1 MIRVKVPATS
11 ANLGVGFDCMGLALD
26 WQGVFTFCF
35 DGPEFM
41 ISGCPKAYQNKD
53 NLVYHAFARTLMALG
68 KRVPVVQIHIDTPIP
83 VARGLGSSASCIVA
97 GVLGAVA
104 YSGQKLPLQEL
115 LRLAT
120 LLEHHPD
127 NVAPALY
134 GSLCASFMENGM
146 PYTAQFAVHEK
157 FRFVTIIPDYEV
169 RTEDARRILPSD
181 MSYADAI
188 YQMGRCATL
197 GKALES
203 GDEEISCTVPA
214 AQKKTV
220 VVISADHMGEGD
232 DELGRI
238 LLKGFLFALTQ
249 QEKLPST
256 LLFYNGGARVTCEG
270 SPSLEDLKNLA
281 ALGVEILTC
290 GTCLSHYGLTDRLQV
305 GGVTNMY
312 VITEKQMQAD
322 LVLRP

>member
-134 GSLCASFMENGM
+134 GSLCASFMENGL

-203 GDEEISCTVPA
+203 GDEEMVRHACIDRMQEPYRSRLIPEYDEVKRLCMDLGAPA
-214 AQKKTV
+214 F
-220 VVISADHMGEGD
+220 VISGSGSTMLAVCTADTGGKLCRQLSERFRSWQVL
-232 DELGRI
+232 EL
-238 LLKGFLFALTQ
+238 KAAA
-249 QEKLPST
+249 E
-256 LLFYNGGARVTCEG
+256 GGAF
-270 SPSLEDLKNLA
+270 
-281 ALGVEILTC
+281 EI
-290 GTCLSHYGLTDRLQV
+290 H
-305 GGVTNMY
+305 
-312 VITEKQMQAD
+312 E
-322 LVLRP
+322 

>member
-181 MSYADAI
+181 MSYADAV

-203 GDEEISCTVPA
+203 GDEEMVRHACIDRMQEPYRSRLIPEYDEVKRLCMDLGA
-214 AQKKTV
+214 LAF
-220 VVISADHMGEGD
+220 VISGSGSTMLAVCTADTGGKLCRQLSERFRSWQVL
-232 DELGRI
+232 ELKAAAG
-238 LLKGFLFALTQ
+238 
-249 QEKLPST
+249 
-256 LLFYNGGARVTCEG
+256 GGAF
-270 SPSLEDLKNLA
+270 
-281 ALGVEILTC
+281 EI
-290 GTCLSHYGLTDRLQV
+290 H
-305 GGVTNMY
+305 
-312 VITEKQMQAD
+312 E
-322 LVLRP
+322 

>member
-134 GSLCASFMENGM
+134 GSLCASFMENGL

-203 GDEEISCTVPA
+203 GDEEMVRHACIDRMQEPYRSRLIPEYDEVKRLCMDLGA
-214 AQKKTV
+214 LAF
-220 VVISADHMGEGD
+220 VISGSGSTMLAVCTADTGGKLCRQLSERFRSWQVL
-232 DELGRI
+232 EL
-238 LLKGFLFALTQ
+238 KAAA
-249 QEKLPST
+249 K
-256 LLFYNGGARVTCEG
+256 GGAF
-270 SPSLEDLKNLA
+270 
-281 ALGVEILTC
+281 EI
-290 GTCLSHYGLTDRLQV
+290 H
-305 GGVTNMY
+305 
-312 VITEKQMQAD
+312 E
-322 LVLRP
+322 

>member
-83 VARGLGSSASCIVA
+83 VARGLGSSGSCIVA
-97 GVLGAVA
+97 GVLGAVE

-134 GSLCASFMENGM
+134 GSLCASFMENGL

-203 GDEEISCTVPA
+203 GDEEMVRHACIDRMQEPYRSRLTPEYDEVKRLCMDLGA
-214 AQKKTV
+214 LAF
-220 VVISADHMGEGD
+220 VISGSGSTMLAVCTADTGGKLCRQLSERFRSWQVL
-232 DELGRI
+232 EL
-238 LLKGFLFALTQ
+238 KAAA
-249 QEKLPST
+249 E
-256 LLFYNGGARVTCEG
+256 GGAF
-270 SPSLEDLKNLA
+270 
-281 ALGVEILTC
+281 EI
-290 GTCLSHYGLTDRLQV
+290 H
-305 GGVTNMY
+305 
-312 VITEKQMQAD
+312 E
-322 LVLRP
+322 

>member
-26 WQGVFTFCF
+26 WQGVFTFRF

-83 VARGLGSSASCIVA
+83 VARGLGSSASCIVT

-134 GSLCASFMENGM
+134 GSLCASFMENGL

-203 GDEEISCTVPA
+203 GDEEMVRHACIDRMQEPYRSRLIPEYDEVKRLCMDLGA
-214 AQKKTV
+214 LAF
-220 VVISADHMGEGD
+220 VISGSGSTMLAVCTADTGGKLCRQLSERFRSWQVL
-232 DELGRI
+232 EL
-238 LLKGFLFALTQ
+238 KAAA
-249 QEKLPST
+249 E
-256 LLFYNGGARVTCEG
+256 GGAF
-270 SPSLEDLKNLA
+270 
-281 ALGVEILTC
+281 EI
-290 GTCLSHYGLTDRLQV
+290 H
-305 GGVTNMY
+305 
-312 VITEKQMQAD
+312 E
-322 LVLRP
+322 

>member
-26 WQGVFTFCF
+26 WQGVFTFRF

-203 GDEEISCTVPA
+203 GDEEMVRHACIDRMQEPYRSRLIPEYDEVKRLCMDLGA
-214 AQKKTV
+214 LAF
-220 VVISADHMGEGD
+220 VISGSGSTMLAVCTAKTGGKLCRQLSERFRSWQVL
-232 DELGRI
+232 EL
-238 LLKGFLFALTQ
+238 KAAA
-249 QEKLPST
+249 E
-256 LLFYNGGARVTCEG
+256 GGAF
-270 SPSLEDLKNLA
+270 
-281 ALGVEILTC
+281 EI
-290 GTCLSHYGLTDRLQV
+290 H
-305 GGVTNMY
+305 
-312 VITEKQMQAD
+312 E
-322 LVLRP
+322 

>member
-26 WQGVFTFCF
+26 WQGVFTFRF

-134 GSLCASFMENGM
+134 GSLCASFMENGL

-203 GDEEISCTVPA
+203 GDEEMVRHACIDRMQEPYRSRLIPEYDEVKRLCMDLGA
-214 AQKKTV
+214 LAF
-220 VVISADHMGEGD
+220 VISGSGSTMLAVCTADTGGKLCRQLSERFRSWQVL
-232 DELGRI
+232 ELKAAAG
-238 LLKGFLFALTQ
+238 
-249 QEKLPST
+249 
-256 LLFYNGGARVTCEG
+256 GGAF
-270 SPSLEDLKNLA
+270 
-281 ALGVEILTC
+281 EI
-290 GTCLSHYGLTDRLQV
+290 H
-305 GGVTNMY
+305 
-312 VITEKQMQAD
+312 E
-322 LVLRP
+322 

>member
-134 GSLCASFMENGM
+134 GSLCASFMENGLQ
-146 PYTAQFAVHEK
+146 YTAQFAVHEK

-203 GDEEISCTVPA
+203 GDEEMVRHACIDRMQEPYRSRLIPEYDEVKRLCMDLGA
-214 AQKKTV
+214 LAF
-220 VVISADHMGEGD
+220 VISGSGSTMLAVCTADTGGKLCRQLSERFRSWQVL
-232 DELGRI
+232 EL
-238 LLKGFLFALTQ
+238 KAAA
-249 QEKLPST
+249 E
-256 LLFYNGGARVTCEG
+256 GGAF
-270 SPSLEDLKNLA
+270 
-281 ALGVEILTC
+281 EI
-290 GTCLSHYGLTDRLQV
+290 H
-305 GGVTNMY
+305 
-312 VITEKQMQAD
+312 E
-322 LVLRP
+322 

>member
-26 WQGVFTFCF
+26 WQGVFTFRF

-203 GDEEISCTVPA
+203 GDEEMVRHACIDRMQEPYRSRLIPEYDEVKRLCMDLGA
-214 AQKKTV
+214 LAF
-220 VVISADHMGEGD
+220 VISGSGSTMLAVCTADTGGKLCGQLSERFRSWRVL
-232 DELGRI
+232 EL
-238 LLKGFLFALTQ
+238 KAAA
-249 QEKLPST
+249 E
-256 LLFYNGGARVTCEG
+256 GGAF
-270 SPSLEDLKNLA
+270 
-281 ALGVEILTC
+281 EI
-290 GTCLSHYGLTDRLQV
+290 H
-305 GGVTNMY
+305 
-312 VITEKQMQAD
+312 E
-322 LVLRP
+322 

>member
-26 WQGVFTFCF
+26 WQGVFTFRF
-35 DGPEFM
+35 NGPEFM

-203 GDEEISCTVPA
+203 GDEEMVRHACIDRMQEPYRSRLIPEYDEVKRLCMDLGA
-214 AQKKTV
+214 LAF
-220 VVISADHMGEGD
+220 VISGSGSTMLAVCTADTGGKLCRQLSERFRSWQVL
-232 DELGRI
+232 EL
-238 LLKGFLFALTQ
+238 KAAA
-249 QEKLPST
+249 E
-256 LLFYNGGARVTCEG
+256 GGAF
-270 SPSLEDLKNLA
+270 
-281 ALGVEILTC
+281 EI
-290 GTCLSHYGLTDRLQV
+290 H
-305 GGVTNMY
+305 
-312 VITEKQMQAD
+312 E
-322 LVLRP
+322 

>member
-203 GDEEISCTVPA
+203 GDEEMVRHACIDRMQEPYRSRLIPEYDEVKRLCMDLGA
-214 AQKKTV
+214 LAF
-220 VVISADHMGEGD
+220 VISGSGSTMLAVCTAKTGGKLCRQLSERFRSWQVL
-232 DELGRI
+232 EL
-238 LLKGFLFALTQ
+238 KAAA
-249 QEKLPST
+249 E
-256 LLFYNGGARVTCEG
+256 GGAF
-270 SPSLEDLKNLA
+270 
-281 ALGVEILTC
+281 EI
-290 GTCLSHYGLTDRLQV
+290 H
-305 GGVTNMY
+305 
-312 VITEKQMQAD
+312 E
-322 LVLRP
+322 

>member
-26 WQGVFTFCF
+26 WQGVFTFRF

-53 NLVYHAFARTLMALG
+53 NLVFHAFARTLMALG

-134 GSLCASFMENGM
+134 GSLCASFMENGL

-203 GDEEISCTVPA
+203 GDEEMVRHACIDRMQEPYRSRLIPEYDEVKRLCMDLGA
-214 AQKKTV
+214 LAF
-220 VVISADHMGEGD
+220 VISGSGSTMLAVCTADTGGKLCRQLSERFRSWQVQ
-232 DELGRI
+232 EL
-238 LLKGFLFALTQ
+238 KAAA
-249 QEKLPST
+249 E
-256 LLFYNGGARVTCEG
+256 GGAF
-270 SPSLEDLKNLA
+270 
-281 ALGVEILTC
+281 EI
-290 GTCLSHYGLTDRLQV
+290 H
-305 GGVTNMY
+305 
-312 VITEKQMQAD
+312 E
-322 LVLRP
+322 

>member
-26 WQGVFTFCF
+26 WQGVFTFRF

-203 GDEEISCTVPA
+203 GDEEMVRHACIDRMQEPYRSRLIPEYDEVKRLCMDLGA
-214 AQKKTV
+214 LAF
-220 VVISADHMGEGD
+220 VISGSGSTMLAVCTANTGGKLCRQLSERFRSWRVL
-232 DELGRI
+232 EL
-238 LLKGFLFALTQ
+238 KAAA
-249 QEKLPST
+249 E
-256 LLFYNGGARVTCEG
+256 GGAF
-270 SPSLEDLKNLA
+270 
-281 ALGVEILTC
+281 EI
-290 GTCLSHYGLTDRLQV
+290 H
-305 GGVTNMY
+305 
-312 VITEKQMQAD
+312 E
-322 LVLRP
+322 

>member
-134 GSLCASFMENGM
+134 GSLCASFMENGL

-203 GDEEISCTVPA
+203 GDEEMVRHACIDRMQEPYRSRLIPEYDEVKRLCMDLGA
-214 AQKKTV
+214 LSF
-220 VVISADHMGEGD
+220 VISGSGSTMLAVCTADTGGKLCRQLSERFRSWQVL
-232 DELGRI
+232 ELKAAAG
-238 LLKGFLFALTQ
+238 
-249 QEKLPST
+249 
-256 LLFYNGGARVTCEG
+256 GGAF
-270 SPSLEDLKNLA
+270 
-281 ALGVEILTC
+281 EI
-290 GTCLSHYGLTDRLQV
+290 H
-305 GGVTNMY
+305 
-312 VITEKQMQAD
+312 E
-322 LVLRP
+322 